1 MSLVRDS
8 RFRRAVGFLALVWG
22 CGLVERV
29 VSIQDGLY
37 LPTWTGDLAGLIGAL
52 LLGAAGKSLVRDL
65 DISIAVRRTLLV
77 AWLLF
82 VSYSISDL
90 LDEFAFP
97 ADNPLLGKRQLLH
110 RALEIFLWSSGFVLT
125 VVGLFAAILDSGA
138 ARRAAKDAREQG
150 DASMRETERTK
161 EQLDLFAHA
170 IEQSTEAFVLMSVD
184 GTITYANPGFE
195 RLLRLPAGHALGHT
209 AMEMIAEHKASPS
222 RLIEEAREKG
232 SWVGEV
238 EAQRADGQRLLASVM
253 LVLIRDRSGSPVG
266 IAGLA
271 RDVTERVRLESA
283 LRASEERYRIIAENA
298 TDLISTHTRDSEWL
312 YVSPSVESILGYT
325 PEELIGS
332 DAYDIMDPSMA
343 RALNDL
349 DPKDFL
355 DPQPEPVKVALRHKD
370 GHVVHLE
377 SRIRTVTPSDADAP
391 PQILVMSRDVSE
403 RLRLEEERRQLDL
416 KLHRAQRHESLT
428 LLAGG
433 VAHDFNN
440 LLLVILANTDLV
452 LAELGPANAVQG
464 YLRAIQTAAEHAGDL
479 TRQMLAY
486 TGKGQPNI
494 RPIQLGEA
502 VEEMAALLQAS
513 VPSRIRFERALKP
526 SAPEILGD
534 ITEIRQVVM
543 NLITNAAEA
552 IGHNDGVVRL
562 STGACQ
568 CDRAYLD
575 ACVLHE
581 PLPEGP
587 YSYVEVSDTGAGMDE
602 PTRERIFDPFFT
614 TKFTGRGL
622 GLAAVLGIVRRH
634 RGTVWLSSVVGEG
647 TTIRV
652 LFPSAEEPR
661 L

>member
-1 MSLVRDS
+1 MSFVRDR
-8 RFRRAVGFLALVWG
+8 RFLRAVGILGVVWV
-22 CGLVERV
+22 CGVIERV

-37 LPTWTGDLAGLIGAL
+37 VPMWMGDLAGLIGAL
-52 LLGAAGKSLVRDL
+52 LLGGAGRSLVRDL
-65 DISIAVRRTLLV
+65 DISLEVRRILLI

-82 VSYSISDL
+82 VTYSLSDV

-97 ADNPLLGKRQLLH
+97 PDNPLLGKRQFLH
-110 RALEIFLWSSGFVLT
+110 RAVEIFLWSSGFVLT

-138 ARRAAKDAREQG
+138 ARRAAKDARERG
-150 DASMRETERTK
+150 DASIRENERTR

-170 IEQSTEAFVLMSVD
+170 IEQSTEAFVLMAVD
-184 GTITYANPGFE
+184 GTITYANPAFE
-195 RLLRLPAGHALGHT
+195 RLLLLPSGHALGRT
-209 AMEMIAEHKASPS
+209 AMEMIEDHHANPA

-232 SWVGEV
+232 SWSGEV
-238 EAQRADGQRLLASVM
+238 EAQRTDGQRFQANVM
-253 LVLIRDRSGSPVG
+253 LILIRDRAGVPVG

-271 RDVTERVRLESA
+271 RDVTERVKLEAA
-283 LRASEERYRIIAENA
+283 LRASEERYRIIAEQA

-325 PEELIGS
+325 PEELVGN

-343 RALNDL
+343 KSLNDL
-349 DPKDFL
+349 EPGDFL
-355 DPQPEPVKVALRHKD
+355 DPQPEPMKLALRHKE

-377 SRIRTVTPSDADAP
+377 SRIRTVTPSDPGAP

-403 RLRLEEERRQLDL
+403 RLRHEEERRQLDI

-452 LAELGPANAVQG
+452 LSELGPQNAVQG

-502 VEEMAALLQAS
+502 VDEMAALLQAS

-526 SAPEILGD
+526 SAPEIRGD

-543 NLITNAAEA
+543 NLITNATEA
-552 IGHNDGVVRL
+552 IGHNDGIVRIA
-562 STGACQ
+562 TGACQ

-575 ACVLHE
+575 ACVVHE
-581 PLPEGP
+581 PLPEGA
-587 YSYVEVSDTGAGMDE
+587 YSYVEVTDTGAGMDE
-602 PTRERIFDPFFT
+602 ATRERIFDPFFT

-622 GLAAVLGIVRRH
+622 GLASVLGIVRRH
-634 RGTVWLSSVVGEG
+634 RGTVWLSSIAGEG

-652 LFPSAEEPR
+652 LFPAAEEPR